1 MAGNLWGGSMKD
13 WLMGMEKWL
22 WCCWKLCG
30 KGVLGSFHPKKLD
43 EGKKKKRGRKLLLCG
58 VTLGNGFLAKIPKKT
73 WGMMGMIQG

>member
-43 EGKKKKRGRKLLLCG
+43 EGKKKKEGESCCFVVSLLG
-58 VTLGNGFLAKIPKKT
+58 MVSWQKFPKKP
-73 WGMMGMIQG
+73 GE